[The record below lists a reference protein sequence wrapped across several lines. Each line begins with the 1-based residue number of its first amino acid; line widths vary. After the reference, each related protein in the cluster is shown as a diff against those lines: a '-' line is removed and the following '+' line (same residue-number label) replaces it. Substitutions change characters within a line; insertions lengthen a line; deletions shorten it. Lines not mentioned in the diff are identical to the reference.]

1 MHTKNANWNL
11 SEPRIFLSCLSY
23 GFCDFMFELYSKPG
37 LYTSM
42 EVLVMTNNFAKNIGQ
57 NDSGTM
63 YHGKLQT
70 GQKVA
75 MKVWEL
81 RSHSVAEEFDQF
93 QKVWNL
99 NA

>member
-1 MHTKNANWNL
+1 MTKN
-11 SEPRIFLSCLSY
+11 F
-23 GFCDFMFELYSKPG
+23 DK
-37 LYTSM
+37 
-42 EVLVMTNNFAKNIGQ
+42 KIGE
-57 NDSGTM
+57 NRFGTM

-81 RSHSVAEEFDQF
+81 KSHSAATEFQQF
-93 QKVWNL
+93 GLVRNL